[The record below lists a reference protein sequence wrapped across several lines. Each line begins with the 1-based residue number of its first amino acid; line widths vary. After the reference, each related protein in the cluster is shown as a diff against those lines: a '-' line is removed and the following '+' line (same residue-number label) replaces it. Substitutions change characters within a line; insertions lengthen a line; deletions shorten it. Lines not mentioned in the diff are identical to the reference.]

1 MTMKTILFFLILLL
15 LVLEFC
21 VGVNHLYLIVAF
33 HSFFLEGGITDS
45 IFERQEKEIIMTM
58 VPENIRI
65 ILAYTLLHTLD
76 TMMWSRFFSTVVLM
90 STSKG
95 TE

>member
-1 MTMKTILFFLILLL
+1 M
-15 LVLEFC
+15 
-21 VGVNHLYLIVAF
+21 
-33 HSFFLEGGITDS
+33 DS

-58 VPENIRI
+58 DLENIRI
-65 ILAYTLLHTLD
+65 TLAYTLLHTLD
-76 TMMWSRFFSTVVLM
+76 TMMWSRFLSTVVLM